1 MYNNYLNYN
10 TKETIIEKDTTN
22 DRLEILKV
30 LLFITN
36 YQELSKWV
44 SIVSL
49 GKRFMPFPK
58 YSNQIDREICL
69 FAIQKIIFLALQD
82 IKKRRKNGR
91 DVKLLEAV
99 KNNNYFDIANI
110 LASAA
115 RTFWL
120 DHGFSY
126 SNKYEGNNY
135 NV

>member
-1 MYNNYLNYN
+1 MYNKFHNYN
-10 TKETIIEKDTTN
+10 TKKTIIELNTTN

-36 YQELSKWV
+36 YQELSTWI
-44 SIVSL
+44 SMVSL
-49 GKRFMPFPK
+49 GKRFISFPK
-58 YSNQIDREICL
+58 YSNEIDREICL
-69 FAIQKIIFLALQD
+69 FAIQKIIFLALQN
-82 IKKRRKNGR
+82 IHKRRKNGR

-120 DHGFSY
+120 DHGF
-126 SNKYEGNNY
+126 NKSRGHNY
-135 NV
+135 YV